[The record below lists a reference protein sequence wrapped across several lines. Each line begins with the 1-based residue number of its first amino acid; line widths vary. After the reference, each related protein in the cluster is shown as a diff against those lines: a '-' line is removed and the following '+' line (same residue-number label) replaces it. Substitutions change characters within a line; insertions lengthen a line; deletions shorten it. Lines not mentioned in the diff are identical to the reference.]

1 MFFFLE
7 GLQLQNEF
15 FMKHSYLLTP
25 KITFNVDNS
34 LWFLHA
40 VQDLGD
46 SLYVRRNCLCLITAS
61 TKLMQY
67 LHVKSFF
74 CSWVFKTNIN
84 HRYSNFLCFNFPAS
98 KCSSFAFV
106 FYHFQP
112 EKVVLLRK
120 CETELIQFF
129 KAWFSRCKIV

>member
-46 SLYVRRNCLCLITAS
+46 SLCQTQL
-61 TKLMQY
+61 
-67 LHVKSFF
+67 
-74 CSWVFKTNIN
+74 
-84 HRYSNFLCFNFPAS
+84 
-98 KCSSFAFV
+98 FV
-106 FYHFQP
+106 SDYG
-112 EKVVLLRK
+112 LN
-120 CETELIQFF
+120 
-129 KAWFSRCKIV
+129 